1 MCVYQTC
8 VELMRQGF
16 NVYICVDA
24 VSSRS
29 PIDRKVAIRQL
40 EKMGANL
47 TTSENVMF
55 QFIETKNH
63 SEFRSISSLVKAKQ
77 LPSLLGY

>member
-1 MCVYQTC
+1 
-8 VELMRQGF
+8 MRRGF

-29 PIDRKVAIRQL
+29 PVDRKVAIRQL
-40 EKMGANL
+40 ERMGANI

-55 QFIETKNH
+55 QFVQSKKH
-63 SEFRSISSLVKAKQ
+63 SAFRSISSLVKTKQ